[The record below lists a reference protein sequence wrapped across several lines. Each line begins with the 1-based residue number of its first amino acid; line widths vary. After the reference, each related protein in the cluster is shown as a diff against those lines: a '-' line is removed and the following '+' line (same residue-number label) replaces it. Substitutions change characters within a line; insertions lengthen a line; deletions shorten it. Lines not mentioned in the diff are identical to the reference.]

1 MNISDAH
8 VVYLQHGLL
17 FMLRATGRG
26 KPQDTNIED
35 IVHAFFVPIRYRQK
49 CLLRGFKLML
59 FDS

>member
-35 IVHAFFVPIRYRQK
+35 IVHAFFVPIRFAHISIQY
-49 CLLRGFKLML
+49 
-59 FDS
+59 